1 MIGKGQGIQAANQF
15 IELMLVTKLVHGLT
29 VTDT

>member
-1 MIGKGQGIQAANQF
+1 MIGNSQEIQAANQF
-15 IELMLVTKLVHGLT
+15 IELMFITKFLHGLT